1 MAVLDRLAVVVEF
14 KSAAVSW
21 LSRYGTIL
29 ALILLILFNL
39 AFTANFATWQ
49 TLNINLTQVSTI
61 LIVAIGM
68 TLVIGSGG
76 IDLSVGSL
84 MAISGAIAPLIF
96 LNHIV
101 QLPNIYVG
109 VALAFTL
116 PVLLA
121 GLFGFFNGWLITRYK
136 VQPIVATLILFIA
149 GRGIAQSFTDSN
161 QVIFTTPEFQFIG
174 LGRLVGVPVQVI
186 IMSVIVATGVWAVGR
201 TIFGKHL
208 LAVGGNE
215 AAARLAGVRV
225 DRIKLQ
231 VSSVLDFKVATNPAV
246 VVNNLDWTSPLSAIE
261 FLRDIGKHFSVNQM
275 LSKDSVANR
284 LEGGISYTEFSYQ
297 VLQAFDYLELYR
309 RYNCTLQLGGSDQ
322 WGNIVAGLDLI
333 RRVESGSGH
342 ALTVPL
348 LTKADGTKF
357 GKSAGGSIWLDPE
370 MTSPY
375 AFFQYWLNS
384 DDKDVIN
391 FLKLFSFNS
400 RQEIEEIEK
409 EHNENPGARNAH
421 RALARELTALIHG
434 EETSARVEEAAKAL
448 FGQGD
453 LNTLDEKTLASALSE
468 LPRVQISS
476 NEEIPTWVDLLA
488 AAGVVDS
495 KSAARRI
502 VKEGGAYLNNEKI
515 SGEDFRLEKSHF
527 LCGKYAV
534 LRKGKRD
541 LAAVE
546 LV

>member
-1 MAVLDRLAVVVEF
+1 MSQFLDDLRWRGLIAQTTDEKELA
-14 KSAAVSW
+14 AALEKPITLYIGFDPTAPSIHV
-21 LSRYGTIL
+21 G
-29 ALILLILFNL
+29 NL
-39 AFTANFATWQ
+39 
-49 TLNINLTQVSTI
+49 V
-61 LIVAIGM
+61 
-68 TLVIGSGG
+68 
-76 IDLSVGSL
+76 
-84 MAISGAIAPLIF
+84 
-96 LNHIV
+96 
-101 QLPNIYVG
+101 
-109 VALAFTL
+109 
-116 PVLLA
+116 VLLVLRRFQLA
-121 GLFGFFNGWLITRYK
+121 GHH
-136 VQPIVATLILFIA
+136 PIA
-149 GRGIAQSFTDSN
+149 
-161 QVIFTTPEFQFIG
+161 
-174 LGRLVGVPVQVI
+174 LVGG
-186 IMSVIVATGVWAVGR
+186 ATGLVGDPSGR
-201 TIFGKHL
+201 
-208 LAVGGNE
+208 NE
-215 AAARLAGVRV
+215 ERSLNSTEIVEQWV
-225 DRIKLQ
+225 NRIKLQ
-231 VSSVLDFKVATNPAV
+231 VSSVLDFKSDSNPAV

-297 VLQAFDYLELYR
+297 VLQAFDFLELYR
-309 RYNCTLQLGGSDQ
+309 RNACTLQLGGSDQ

-333 RRVESGSGH
+333 RRVEGGSGH
-342 ALTVPL
+342 AFTVPL

-357 GKSAGGSIWLDPE
+357 GKTAGGSVWLDPE

-391 FLKLFSFNS
+391 FLKVFSFKS

-409 EHNENPGARNAH
+409 EHNENPGARKAH
-421 RALARELTALIHG
+421 RALARELTSLIHG
-434 EETSARVEEAAKAL
+434 AETSARVEEAAKAL

-453 LNTLDEKTLASALSE
+453 LTTLDEKTLASALSE
-468 LPRVQISS
+468 LPRVQIST
-476 NEEIPTWVDLLA
+476 NDEIPTWVDLLA

-515 SGEDFRLEKSHF
+515 SGEDFRLEKIHF

-546 LV
+546 LA